1 MMPTSISRCLRA
13 FVRGTLAGNVV
24 FSRRH
29 ESTEVRWQLSGGE
42 VGDDGF
48 EELLA
53 EGGVQAER
61 SVDPWEATLDID
73 LKSTSAYWHALNA
86 NSDEESEREIDLAS
100 LDGWKWLTEQ
110 LPAS

>member
-53 EGGVQAER
+53 EGAGLGDSLFELVHQNHQF
-61 SVDPWEATLDID
+61 ID
-73 LKSTSAYWHALNA
+73 FRHNPFLFGWRWKR
-86 NSDEESEREIDLAS
+86 NSCL
-100 LDGWKWLTEQ
+100 L
-110 LPAS
+110 